1 MMIDETHFGARL
13 AEMMRE
19 RAKAAVLVRHAGVQP
34 RGIQHIQISNR
45 ILSTQETFQVR
56 GKNAVRSGPSLADE
70 IKLIDTKLCKI
81 QASADRETREA
92 RIMLDPADALL
103 GNCKQQLAVTHNA
116 RGRIVHL

>member
-1 MMIDETHFGARL
+1 
-13 AEMMRE
+13 
-19 RAKAAVLVRHAGVQP
+19 
-34 RGIQHIQISNR
+34 
-45 ILSTQETFQVR
+45 
-56 GKNAVRSGPSLADE
+56 VRSGPSLADE

-116 RGRIVHL
+116 RGRIVHLRIIETKCNHRGPLSMSTK